1 MGTGQLLFNIA
12 PFFNSSKGLDI
23 SDKMLEAAKSQLA
36 SEFSHLKEK
45 IFIEKC
51 DVLNIQSDEKYDLIT
66 IGQALHWLPIRESLE
81 KIKNILE
88 SEGKLLIISYIV
100 KGL

>member
-45 IFIEKC
+45 IFI
-51 DVLNIQSDEKYDLIT
+51 
-66 IGQALHWLPIRESLE
+66 
-81 KIKNILE
+81 
-88 SEGKLLIISYIV
+88 
-100 KGL
+100 